1 MILFFPHLLR
11 ENRPEENGGEFLWI
25 LKSCGNLSRRTMP
38 LPKKLN
44 VTVEE
49 IRPGYARVSKTVL
62 PDETNPAGTAH
73 GGLFLTL
80 TDIASGSAAA
90 AHGHVAATVS
100 EDYHYLRGALA
111 GDKMTAVA
119 REVKC
124 GRTLCVFEVQITN
137 QDGVLL
143 GVGNCTYFIKDRLLP
158 LE

>member
-1 MILFFPHLLR
+1 MMFFHSRVCRGRTGRRKTEGISVDFEKLR
-11 ENRPEENGGEFLWI
+11 QFITAHNAFA
-25 LKSCGNLSRRTMP
+25 
-38 LPKKLN
+38 KKLN

-62 PDETNPAGTAH
+62 ADETNPAGTAH

-111 GDKMTAVA
+111 GDKMTAEA